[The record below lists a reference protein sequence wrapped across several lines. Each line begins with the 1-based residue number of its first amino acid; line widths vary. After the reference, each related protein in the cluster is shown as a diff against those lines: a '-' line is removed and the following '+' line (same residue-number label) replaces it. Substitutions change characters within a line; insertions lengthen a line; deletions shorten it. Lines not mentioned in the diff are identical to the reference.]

1 MDKDGLAVFDSIP
14 VGTFFLKEKAATSD
28 NYRLSEETIRIEST
42 KDGIQAFDKN
52 NALLGE
58 QFTED
63 VTILFE
69 LKNYL
74 MKGTAELTK
83 TDVSTGDALP
93 DTGIRILDQD
103 QKVLIEGRTDSDGKF
118 TFENLPKGTYSFQ
131 EFDAPEG
138 YQLDETPIAFEIK
151 EDGEIVKCNMT
162 NQKIESPAK
171 LPQTGETS
179 TLLLSILGVGLLSAT
194 AGLYYFRRR
203 KAN

>member
-1 MDKDGLAVFDSIP
+1 M
-14 VGTFFLKEKAATSD
+14 
-28 NYRLSEETIRIEST
+28 
-42 KDGIQAFDKN
+42 
-52 NALLGE
+52 LGE
-58 QFTED
+58 QSTENED
-63 VTILFE
+63 TTILFE

-118 TFENLPKGTYSFQ
+118 TFENLPKGTYYFQ

-162 NQKIESPAK
+162 NQKTESSAK

-194 AGLYYFRRR
+194 AGLYYFKRR